1 MRSVR
6 VEWEGP
12 FPIEKTRQMNGRE
25 LYQTIIGIPILRNI
39 IRTTIVIF
47 VLLLMG
53 CAIPPSPLESEPE
66 VQIPESQF
74 MGQYPSLVGQFK
86 ADYPN
91 LKELSGSYHGD
102 AFKYIMPDGKILTAR
117 KDRKKGVWNIS
128 IRQPYQGDVQTIME
142 RGVAW

>member
-1 MRSVR
+1 MKLLLLVTL
-6 VEWEGP
+6 P
-12 FPIEKTRQMNGRE
+12 
-25 LYQTIIGIPILRNI
+25 
-39 IRTTIVIF
+39 F
-47 VLLLMG
+47 VLVG
-53 CAIPPSPLESEPE
+53 CVIPPSPPESVPE
-66 VQIPESQF
+66 SQFPESQF

-102 AFKYIMPDGKILTAR
+102 AFNYIMPDGRILMAH

-128 IRQPYQGDVQTIME
+128 IRQPHQYDVQTIME